1 MHPDC
6 HVPMGNKSNG
16 KRLETCDRTFSQWT
30 WNDVKMLMHK
40 ILKGLQAREHWHTW
54 EYGLNNL
61 KIMKQE
67 GLTVS
72 HHKK

>member
-16 KRLETCDRTFSQWT
+16 KRLETWDRTCSQWT
-30 WNDVKMLMHK
+30 WNDVKMLMYK

-54 EYGLNNL
+54 EYWL
-61 KIMKQE
+61 KKQFE
-67 GLTVS
+67 DYEARGTYFL
-72 HHKK
+72 